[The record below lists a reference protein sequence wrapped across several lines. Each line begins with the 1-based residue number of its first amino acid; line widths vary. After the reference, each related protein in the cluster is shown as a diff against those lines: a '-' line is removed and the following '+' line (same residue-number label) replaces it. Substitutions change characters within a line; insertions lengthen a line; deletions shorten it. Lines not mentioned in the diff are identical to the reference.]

1 MTWEFADSFY
11 QWAVKRLPT
20 EAEWEKAARGS
31 DGRIYSWGDDWH
43 TRNANTLENG

>member
-11 QWAVKRLPT
+11 QWAGKRLPT